1 MKPMQVLVREMQK
14 STSEVMRNLPEKLR
28 ESLLRRGYT
37 QDDMIGLWLYSVA
50 TDPKLDKNMVEA
62 SLRKIVGEIDDEFQG
77 VIDEF
82 LEQMSKKQDDWVVDS
97 VETRLK
103 DLDIWRDDFQEVLE
117 DWVYVR
123 NRFEKM
129 TGFEPTQVE
138 RMLQWRLPLLLSEAS
153 QRKLRNMPEAVQK
166 DVKGNRLPALE
177 GVAREV
183 DTPTRSLKTANYL
196 RQYESVEQFSHVIKR
211 TLNPDKL
218 TPAAIKAIDELAFAI
233 NQIYKEVDKTLI
245 PTTLSMSPLIR
256 AFQNAGG
263 DVNKYV
269 AEAPRQMFMRPFQI
283 MLDEAG
289 KEGALLDQKAIERF
303 TEMAGFDPRRRMFEY
318 MNKSKDNNFK
328 FDTPEGEIS
337 ADKML
342 EADIKQFQEELG
354 PGGWEKFLKEIYY
367 EDEQLVFA
375 IAEKSPLRGET
386 KKGVSFDTKEEMF
399 DAQIANKFQD
409 ASTPLAD
416 ETRAGL
422 NLLAEMDPAILFGSQ
437 MAASVV
443 QFHANKVI
451 PLALMDMPFY
461 EYVQDQNRVLLGFS
475 NKRFEGTDLPQVPG
489 FVKIKDDLAEPEKL
503 AAKQMLID
511 LGFENIN
518 TKQKGQQL
526 RVRQFSDDPEATKMG
541 NMFPDG
547 APDQELYRFTGKVVN
562 DWKNVT
568 ESWVSQGAQ
577 LLKFAFTTPFF
588 RHFINNAA
596 GDYFNVMVK
605 AGATDSNKAL
615 RTAMFWQTRNIDPET
630 GLQRWN
636 TRGGLDA
643 NRMTA
648 RDFDFEQPIMTIN
661 GIEYNGYEIDTMA
674 NMVGLGRGF
683 AGSDILHEG
692 KSIAGID
699 AFFDTYQNVQ
709 ASVAKTGSVKKVT
722 EQYLSWAAR
731 QNIMRENAIRLH
743 SYMAHLQQGHSPIMA
758 MWNTVDNIFDY
769 GALTP
774 IEKNLVRHLILF
786 YTWMRKNTSYQ
797 LRMAPQRLPYYAA
810 FAGHNLTYQANIY
823 DVNRGELSMSDVS
836 RFMLPNGFGLK
847 FGEMPHYDLF
857 ELPDPI
863 DFIGFGQQVAKGN
876 YLGAPAAL
884 VDQHLPMYEGEP
896 GAEQST
902 LGSFT
907 LKRIFA
913 SSPLAPVAEG
923 VTNRNF
929 FTGGE
934 NVKYQGHQQEV
945 GSALGMFFHFTG
957 FGTPQ
962 RQRKDG
968 PYRPASPPGL
978 AAIEGFAGPVL
989 TPANSVLDLGSL
1001 VGLSPY
1007 DRRGEGTTKLNDAVM
1022 SLAGLLGVSTV
1033 AFDDAEKRKRANK
1046 QRQTSLKAAT
1056 TRLRNARER

>member
-1 MKPMQVLVREMQK
+1 
-14 STSEVMRNLPEKLR
+14 
-28 ESLLRRGYT
+28 
-37 QDDMIGLWLYSVA
+37 
-50 TDPKLDKNMVEA
+50 
-62 SLRKIVGEIDDEFQG
+62 
-77 VIDEF
+77 
-82 LEQMSKKQDDWVVDS
+82 
-97 VETRLK
+97 
-103 DLDIWRDDFQEVLE
+103 
-117 DWVYVR
+117 
-123 NRFEKM
+123 
-129 TGFEPTQVE
+129 
-138 RMLQWRLPLLLSEAS
+138 
-153 QRKLRNMPEAVQK
+153 
-166 DVKGNRLPALE
+166 
-177 GVAREV
+177 
-183 DTPTRSLKTANYL
+183 
-196 RQYESVEQFSHVIKR
+196 
-211 TLNPDKL
+211 
-218 TPAAIKAIDELAFAI
+218 
-233 NQIYKEVDKTLI
+233 
-245 PTTLSMSPLIR
+245 
-256 AFQNAGG
+256 
-263 DVNKYV
+263 
-269 AEAPRQMFMRPFQI
+269 
-283 MLDEAG
+283 
-289 KEGALLDQKAIERF
+289 
-303 TEMAGFDPRRRMFEY
+303 
-318 MNKSKDNNFK
+318 
-328 FDTPEGEIS
+328 
-337 ADKML
+337 
-342 EADIKQFQEELG
+342 
-354 PGGWEKFLKEIYY
+354 
-367 EDEQLVFA
+367 
-375 IAEKSPLRGET
+375 
-386 KKGVSFDTKEEMF
+386 MF

-416 ETRAGL
+416 ETRAGM

-461 EYVQDQNRVLLGFS
+461 EYVQDQNRVLYGYS
-475 NKRFEGTDLPQVPG
+475 RSRFEGENLPQVPG
-489 FVKIKDDLAEPEKL
+489 FVKIKDDLADPEKL

-518 TKQKGQQL
+518 TKQMGQL
-526 RVRQFSDDPEATKMG
+526 RVRQFSDDPEATKLG

-562 DWKNVT
+562 DWRNVT

-605 AGATDSNKAL
+605 AGATDSNKAV
-615 RTAMFWQTRNIDPET
+615 RTAMFWQTRSIDPET

-648 RDFDFEQPIMTIN
+648 RDFDFEQPVMTIN

-692 KSIAGID
+692 RSIAAID

-722 EQYLSWAAR
+722 DKYLSWAAR

-774 IEKNLVRHLILF
+774 IEKNLIRHLILF

-797 LRMAPQRLPYYAA
+797 IRMAPQRLPYYAA

-836 RFMLPNGFGLK
+836 RFMLPNGLGLK

-857 ELPDPI
+857 ELPDPV
-863 DFIGFGQQVAKGN
+863 DFIGLGQQVAKGN
-876 YLGAPAAL
+876 FLGAPAAL

-896 GAEQST
+896 GEEQST

-907 LKRIFA
+907 LKRIFG
-913 SSPLAPVAEG
+913 SSPLAPVAEA

-929 FTGGE
+929 FTSGE

-945 GSALGMFFHFTG
+945 GSALGMFLHFTG
-957 FGTPQ
+957 FGVPQ

-978 AAIEGFAGPVL
+978 AAFEGFAGPVL

-1033 AFDDAEKRKRANK
+1033 TFDDAEKRKRANK

-1056 TRLRNARER
+1056 TRLKNAREKE